1 MKDRLESMPKGRL
14 WPTFFFSIFFIY
26 IFFLSSVS
34 VCECVCVNEKH
45 CELLFLPLN
54 RSLVKT

>member
-1 MKDRLESMPKGRL
+1 MPKGRL

-26 IFFLSSVS
+26 IFFLSSAI